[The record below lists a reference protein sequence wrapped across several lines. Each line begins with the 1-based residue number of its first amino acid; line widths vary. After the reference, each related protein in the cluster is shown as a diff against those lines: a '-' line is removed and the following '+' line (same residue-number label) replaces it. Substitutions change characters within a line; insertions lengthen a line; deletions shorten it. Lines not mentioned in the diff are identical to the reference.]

1 MLQTPRNLM
10 PNQGDPNFPQPQQ
23 FPQPQDPNA
32 ALGAP
37 NPLANMFGGAGA
49 DQQNQLDLQMQT
61 QVANDDAAR
70 TGGAPATP
78 GTPGSAFGGQMS
90 GYADQIYNESLRR
103 LNPEWETR
111 SREFEQSLVGRGID
125 PNSEAGRQAR
135 QQFDASR
142 ADAFSSARRQADQ
155 GALGY
160 QNQMWQQQ
168 FAQDESRNASR
179 RAMLQNAAAGAN
191 RSDDLRFRE
200 RQFNEDTRR
209 YDQGFSEDS
218 RRYNQGFDLGMNQ
231 NDFAQMMALMGFDR
245 DSTGFNNQAGMNEIN
260 SILPFLNLIPQGGPT
275 GIDVMSPYQL
285 QQNAQQFNAQQQQ
298 QRNNGFWS
306 SIGQIGQAALPFL
319 MASDERVKDK
329 IRQVGT
335 LHNGLPV
342 YAYRYVTGG
351 PTMIGVMAQDV
362 EQVKP
367 EAVVEVNGVKLVN
380 YDLAVA

>member
-1 MLQTPRNLM
+1 MLQNPRNLM

-23 FPQPQDPNA
+23 QDPNA

-61 QVANDDAAR
+61 QFANDDAAR

-111 SREFEQSLVGRGID
+111 AREFEQSLVGRGID

-191 RSDDLRFRE
+191 RADDLRFRE

-209 YDQGFSEDS
+209 YDQGFSEDT
-218 RRYNQGFDLGMNQ
+218 RRYNQGFDFGMGQ
-231 NDFAQMMALMGFDR
+231 NDFAQLMALMNFDR

-260 SILPFLNLIPQGGPT
+260 SILPFLSLIPQGGPT

-298 QRNNGFWS
+298 QRNNGIFGALGQLGS
-306 SIGQIGQAALPFL
+306 SL
-319 MASDERVKDK
+319 MSADKPWIFSDARVKQE

-362 EQVKP
+362 EQVNP
-367 EAVVEVNGVKLVN
+367 EAVVEVNGLKLVN

>member
-1 MLQTPRNLM
+1 MLPNQRNLM
-10 PNQGDPNFPQPQQ
+10 PNQGDPNFPQPT
-23 FPQPQDPNA
+23 PQVDPNA
-32 ALGAP
+32 GLGTP

-49 DQQNQLDLQMQT
+49 DMQNQMDLQLRNQF
-61 QVANDDAAR
+61 QQQDR
-70 TGGAPATP
+70 GGAQ
-78 GTPGSAFGGQMS
+78 GTPGGAFGGQMS

-111 SREFEQSLVGRGID
+111 AREFEQSLVGRGID

-135 QQFDASR
+135 QQFEANR

-168 FAQDESRNASR
+168 FAQDQERNAAQ
-179 RAMLQNAAAGAN
+179 RALLQNAAAGQN
-191 RSDDLRFRE
+191 RADDLRFRE

-209 YDQGFSEDS
+209 YDQGFSEDT
-218 RRYNQGFDLGMNQ
+218 RRYNQGFDFGMGQ
-231 NDFAQMMALMGFDR
+231 NDFAQLMALMNFDR

-285 QQNAQQFNAQQQQ
+285 QQNAQQFNAQQNQA
-298 QRNNGFWS
+298 RNNGIFGAL
-306 SIGQIGQAALPFL
+306 GQFGQGLMNFLP
-319 MASDERVKDK
+319 SDARVKQE

-362 EQVKP
+362 EQAKP